1 MSRGFHR
8 LSRRGV
14 GAIGLLLGL
23 VLWAMPARAQC
34 ALNTTPPSL
43 VQVGGGSFTVPGLMP
58 SRSQL
63 TIGGGITA
71 QLTDT
76 LAFEAAYHITPP
88 TGNLLSQTISLG
100 LDYRF

>member
-1 MSRGFHR
+1 
-8 LSRRGV
+8 
-14 GAIGLLLGL
+14 
-23 VLWAMPARAQC
+23 
-34 ALNTTPPSL
+34 
-43 VQVGGGSFTVPGLMP
+43 MP

-63 TIGGGITA
+63 TLGGGITA

>member
-1 MSRGFHR
+1 VITPEADIAYSYET
-8 LSRRGV
+8 L
-14 GAIGLLLGL
+14 A
-23 VLWAMPARAQC
+23 
-34 ALNTTPPSL
+34 TTAPSL

-63 TIGGGITA
+63 IIGGGITA
-71 QLTDT
+71 QLPDT

-88 TGNLLSQTISLG
+88 TGNLLSQTVSLG